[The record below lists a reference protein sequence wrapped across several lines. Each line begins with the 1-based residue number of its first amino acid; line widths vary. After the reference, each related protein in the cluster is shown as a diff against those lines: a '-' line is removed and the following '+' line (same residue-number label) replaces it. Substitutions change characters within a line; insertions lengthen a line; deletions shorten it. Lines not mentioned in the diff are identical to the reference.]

1 MGVAVI
7 GMGLPGVGKTTHLR
21 RLAEELD
28 AVYICADDIRA
39 EVNGH
44 PSVQSDPKRIW
55 GIVHKRARKALMQGG
70 NVVIDG
76 THIKRRDRVA
86 SIRACNCAESVTLIW
101 YQAPV
106 QVCIARNLRRK
117 RQVPEAVIRR
127 MSKILRNEAPKPYE
141 GFDELELIST
151 SAPIY

>member
-7 GMGLPGVGKTTHLR
+7 GMGLPGVGKTTHLKR
-21 RLAEELD
+21 IAEELD
-28 AVYICADDIRA
+28 AVYICGDDIRA

-44 PSVQSDPKRIW
+44 PAVQSDPKRIW
-55 GIVHKRARKALMQGG
+55 GIVHKRARKALMAGD

-76 THIKRRDRVA
+76 THIKRRDRIA
-86 SIRACNCAESVTLIW
+86 SIRACNCAESITLIW

-106 QVCIARNLRRK
+106 QVCIARNLKRK
-117 RQVPEAVIRR
+117 RQVPEGVIRR
-127 MSKILRNEAPKPYE
+127 MSKILRSEAPKPYE

-151 SAPIY
+151 AAPIY